1 MKDYTSKGSYI
12 EESVGRGRLKVF
24 VVENE
29 MDRDPADP
37 TAYNDLIGAP
47 VLIDGLEYT
56 VMDIRDYRTGQHTL
70 AYKSG
75 ELIGLEVK

>member
-1 MKDYTSKGSYI
+1 MKNYTSSGSYI

-24 VVENE
+24 IVENDQ
-29 MDRDPADP
+29 DRDPEDTA
-37 TAYNDLIGAP
+37 AYNDLIGAP

-56 VMDIRDYRTGQHTL
+56 VIDIRDYRTGQHTIR
-70 AYKSG
+70 YKSG